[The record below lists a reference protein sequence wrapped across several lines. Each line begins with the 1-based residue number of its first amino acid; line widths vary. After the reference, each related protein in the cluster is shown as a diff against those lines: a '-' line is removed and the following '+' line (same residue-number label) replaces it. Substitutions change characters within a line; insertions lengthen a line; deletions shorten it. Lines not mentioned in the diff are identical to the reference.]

1 MATPRP
7 QVTLCDERPI
17 LRDGPFEFYPPSLLP
32 VPVRPAQLIVAKRDG
47 QPLDP
52 DAITALV
59 AAYATDELPDYQM
72 AAFLMAVFFRGMTD
86 EEAAALTRAMLH
98 SGRVLDLSDLPG
110 RKVDKHSTGGVGD
123 KVSLVLAP
131 LVAACGVPVPMIS
144 GRGLGHTGGTLDKLE
159 AIPGLRTDLGIPAYR
174 DLLERLN
181 VVMIGQTAEIAP
193 ADKRVYALRDVT
205 GTVESIPLIAASI
218 MSKKLAEGIDALV
231 LDVKVGRG
239 AFMKTEDQARKLAET
254 LVGIGREFGKPT
266 IALLTGMDRPLGRA
280 VGNGPET
287 AEAIRILRGEDEG
300 RLDDVLD
307 VTLALAGEMV
317 WLGGEAGSPE
327 AGRKK
332 AEAVLASGAALET
345 FRQLVEAQGGDA
357 SVLDHP
363 DRLHGAPAATIT
375 APEGLAGH
383 VVTDIDA
390 YALAVTVSALGAGRA
405 RKEDDVDPKAGV
417 VIERHVGDGV
427 RAGDALLTVYASDA
441 SRVDEAALRAAFSF
455 GREAPA
461 IASLVRDR
469 FDGERWNSTPR
480 PTA

>member
-1 MATPRP
+1 M
-7 QVTLCDERPI
+7 
-17 LRDGPFEFYPPSLLP
+17 
-32 VPVRPAQLIVAKRDG
+32 RPAQLIVAKRDG

-52 DAITALV
+52 AAITQLV
-59 AAYATDELPDYQM
+59 AAYAADELPDYQM

-98 SGRVLDLSDLPG
+98 SGEVLDLSDLPG

-159 AIPGLRTDLGIPAYR
+159 AIPGFRTDLGIPAYR
-174 DLLERLN
+174 DLLRRLN

-239 AFMKTEDQARKLAET
+239 AFMKTEDQARRLAET

-266 IALLTGMDRPLGRA
+266 VALLTGMDRPLGRA

-287 AEAIRILRGEDEG
+287 AEAIRILRGSLLRPGGEDEG

-317 WLGGEAGSPE
+317 WLGGEADSPE
-327 AGRKK
+327 AGRAR
-332 AEAVLASGAALET
+332 AEEVLASGAALET
-345 FRQLVEAQGGDA
+345 FRQLVRAQGGDV
-357 SVLDHP
+357 SMLDHP
-363 DRLHGAPAATIT
+363 ERLHGAPVCAVT
-375 APEGLAGH
+375 APGDLAGNI
-383 VVTDIDA
+383 VTDIDP
-390 YALAVTVSALGAGRA
+390 YALAVAVSALGAGRA
-405 RKEDDVDPKAGV
+405 RKEDSVDPKAGV
-417 VIERHVGDGV
+417 VIERHVGEKV
-427 RAGDALLTVYASDA
+427 QAGDVLLTVYASDA
-441 SRVDEAALRAAFSF
+441 GRVDEAALRAAFSF
-455 GREAPA
+455 GPEAPEA
-461 IASLVRDR
+461 EPLVRDR
-469 FDGERWNSTPR
+469 FDGERWANG
-480 PTA
+480 